1 MRKKVTVVGAGHV
14 GSTIALRLVENQLA
28 DVVLVDIVEG
38 LPQGKALDLLEAGP
52 VQGYDFMLTGSN
64 DYKSTQDS
72 DIVVITAG
80 LPRKPGMSRD
90 DLLLKNAGIVK
101 AVTVEVAQNS
111 PDAVI
116 IVVSNPLDAMC
127 HVSKWTSGFPRQKVV
142 GMAGILDSARF
153 RTFIAQELNV
163 STESTHAFVLGGHG
177 DTMVPLPR
185 YSTVAGIPITELIP
199 KDRLDSLIQ
208 RTRDGGAEIVK
219 LLKEGSAYYAPSAA
233 VAEMVEAILLD
244 KKKIL
249 PCAACLEGEY
259 GISGLY
265 LGVPVKLGSSGIE
278 DILQINLSTDE
289 KAELQRSAA
298 AVEELVDVLKENGYL
313 K

>member
-80 LPRKPGMSRD
+80 LPRQPGMSRD
-90 DLLLKNAGIVK
+90 DLLLKNAEIVK

-163 STESTHAFVLGGHG
+163 SIESTHAFVLGGHG

-313 K
+313 

>member
-14 GSTIALRLVENQLA
+14 GATIALRLVENQLA
-28 DVVLVDIVEG
+28 DVVLVDILEG
-38 LPQGKALDLLEAGP
+38 IPQGKALDLLEAGP

-101 AVTVEVAQNS
+101 AVTAEVAQNS
-111 PDAVI
+111 PEAVI

-127 HVSKWTSGFPRQKVV
+127 HVAKWTSGFPRQKVI

-233 VAEMVEAILLD
+233 VAEMVESILLD

-265 LGVPVKLGSSGIE
+265 LGVPIKLGSGGIE

>member
-28 DVVLVDIVEG
+28 DVVLVDILEG
-38 LPQGKALDLLEAGP
+38 IPQGKALDLLEAGP

-80 LPRKPGMSRD
+80 LPRQPGMSRD
-90 DLLLKNAGIVK
+90 DLLLKNAEIVK

-163 STESTHAFVLGGHG
+163 SIESTHAFVLGGHG

-199 KDRLDSLIQ
+199 KDRIDSLIQ

>member
-163 STESTHAFVLGGHG
+163 SIESTHAFVLGGHG